1 MRETSVSRPL
11 GVSSALGYW
20 GMGVL
25 LCRKRRQL
33 AACGN
38 PPCLSLPGCKQC
50 LGVKRLEVADVIA
63 GAVVTSA
70 VAAVSDDEE
79 SKVSEGCGH
88 LSDDD
93 PGYPIC
99 GSCGSGMTEFGGR
112 WRYCM
117 P

>member
-11 GVSSALGYW
+11 GVSSALGCR
-20 GMGVL
+20 GMGGL
-25 LCRKRRQL
+25 LCRKRRRL

-38 PPCLSLPGCKQC
+38 PPYLSLSGCKQC
-50 LGVKRLEVADVIA
+50 LGIKRLEVAGVIA
-63 GAVVTSA
+63 GAVVASA
-70 VAAVSDDEE
+70 AAVSDDEE
-79 SKVSEGCGH
+79 SKISEGCGH

-99 GSCGSGMTEFGGR
+99 GSSGSGMTGFGGC